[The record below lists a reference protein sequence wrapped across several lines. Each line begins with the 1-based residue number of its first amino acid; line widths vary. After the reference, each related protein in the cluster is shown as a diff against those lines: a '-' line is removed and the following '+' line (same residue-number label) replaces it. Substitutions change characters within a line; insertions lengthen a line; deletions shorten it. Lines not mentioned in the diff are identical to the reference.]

1 MEEITMANKESCAG
15 GDFGKVMLGGL
26 IGAGLALLLAPQT
39 GKKARK
45 YLACCAKTVGG
56 KANEAA
62 NEFAENLS
70 DFVESAGT
78 RAAEIFREGA
88 DLTQESKKALLAA
101 LEKGQEK
108 LEEQRKKLAD
118 MID

>member
-1 MEEITMANKESCAG
+1 MGNKECCSG
-15 GDFGKVMLGGL
+15 GDVCKLVVGGL

-39 GKKARK
+39 GKKTRK
-45 YLACCAKTVGG
+45 YLARCAEEIGG

-62 NEFAENLS
+62 SDFAETLS
-70 DFVESAGT
+70 DFVDSAGS
-78 RAAEIFREGA
+78 RAAQILKEGG
-88 DLTQESKKALLAA
+88 DLSLESKKMLLSA

-118 MID
+118 MIG

>member
-1 MEEITMANKESCAG
+1 MAHKESCVAG
-15 GDFGKVMLGGL
+15 DVCKLVVGGL
-26 IGAGLALLLAPQT
+26 LGAGIALLLAPQA

-45 YLACCAKTVGG
+45 YLACCAKSVGG

-62 NEFAENLS
+62 TDFTETLS
-70 DFVESAGT
+70 DFVETAGA
-78 RAAEIFREGA
+78 RAAEIFEEGA
-88 DLTQESKKALLAA
+88 DLTQETKKALLAA

-118 MID
+118 MLD